1 MSEPIRRRI
10 VDILSSGEHQTY
22 ELEGVIIL
30 EFGVGRSAVQHHLR
44 VLREHEW
51 VIVRAEWS
59 EHYYR
64 LAPSTIPRLESE
76 VRSLRRKR
84 NRRIGWMDG
93 LPERSATKRQ
103 IARGQRLQSLRGRR
117 GHGRDP
123 DDPWFHPEQWMRG

>member
-10 VDILSSGEHQTY
+10 VDMLASGEHQTY

-44 VLREHEW
+44 LLREHEW
-51 VIVRAEWS
+51 VIVRSEWN
-59 EHYYR
+59 EHFYR

-76 VRSLRRKR
+76 VRQLRWRW

-93 LPERSATKRQ
+93 LPQRSPTKRQ
-103 IARGQRLQSLRGRR
+103 IARGRRLQSLRGRR

-123 DDPWFHPEQWMRG
+123 DDPWCHPEQWTRG